1 MKIDEAAVFYSY
13 NIYCHFGYY
22 LIISIF
28 YMIDNRMKLLL
39 ENKCYILAHMCIT
52 NQHTNK
58 SKSIKNFTRLMRL
71 ICHFLY
77 ICLKHLNL

>member
-1 MKIDEAAVFYSY
+1 
-13 NIYCHFGYY
+13 
-22 LIISIF
+22 
-28 YMIDNRMKLLL
+28 MIDNRMKLLL

-58 SKSIKNFTRLMRL
+58 SESIKNFARLIRL